1 MIVCHPE
8 TRPREYC
15 QESGSNLMLPKG
27 RWSWELFSKDAH
39 DCSRSL
45 ASANGLLQECKVACD
60 LLLVL
65 QSYAKYAQGS
75 HREERAHPSCSD
87 MTSPMPWF
95 QDVLGC
101 FRVACSHRNPLG
113 VHQKWYHSI
122 TLLQLSLGILSA
134 PLVGAWAPSHIVK
147 SCRVRHTHFT
157 RDLQS
162 NSVKFI
168 QFSQESFQH
177 GSLRTLKA
185 ALTDSLLFNPRSFM
199 VFVKLRAFG
208 GVPQNSIRTGTPL
221 LVNPLQPVQ
230 CGISWKA
237 APLHHCSTKG
247 SFWRQT
253 WFWNPSP

>member
-1 MIVCHPE
+1 
-8 TRPREYC
+8 
-15 QESGSNLMLPKG
+15 
-27 RWSWELFSKDAH
+27 
-39 DCSRSL
+39 
-45 ASANGLLQECKVACD
+45 
-60 LLLVL
+60 
-65 QSYAKYAQGS
+65 
-75 HREERAHPSCSD
+75 
-87 MTSPMPWF
+87 MPWF

-185 ALTDSLLFNPRSFM
+185 ALTDSILFNPRSFM

-221 LVNPLQPVQ
+221 LVDPCSQ
-230 CGISWKA
+230 CNVELAEKQ
-237 APLHHCSTKG
+237 HHCTIAVQKDRFDG
-247 SFWRQT
+247 RPGFGTRPHKAERT
-253 WFWNPSP
+253 PVKNLP